1 MRVCLVPGPLTRRL
15 RCVEGG
21 LSWVYCDRDTRF
33 ALVDALAL
41 LRPRPVRAAGRASNA
56 AQRARQHAAFEKDMR
71 DWRRWRRTTLAWHE
85 GVQVRGR
92 LYRPRG
98 NGRCDKRRFEAALE
112 SRAPAP
118 SPRAMAL
125 AEWLRAGRDEAQ
137 FAPSW
142 DVWWSDCAESQ
153 GFDDFVVGAFEDFDD
168 HVTLG
173 YEDESVG
180 GDDEPGLADLA
191 DLAVG

>member
-1 MRVCLVPGPLTRRL
+1 M
-15 RCVEGG
+15 
-21 LSWVYCDRDTRF
+21 
-33 ALVDALAL
+33 
-41 LRPRPVRAAGRASNA
+41 RAAGRASNA

-85 GVQVRGR
+85 VVQVRGR

-125 AEWLRAGRDEAQ
+125 AEWLRAGRDEAL

-153 GFDDFVVGAFEDFDD
+153 GFDDFDD
-168 HVTLG
+168 HVPLG
-173 YEDESVG
+173 SEGESFGGCDVWSDEDV
-180 GDDEPGLADLA
+180 DLA
-191 DLAVG
+191 DLALAHGIIA